1 MGHVNATFDSL
12 FSAWKQCAIKSRF
25 ENTTQIRFK
34 KNGQEN
40 PDPSCVCPMDLR
52 LLAAG
57 SRGRGRK
64 LKS

>member
-40 PDPSCVCPMDLR
+40 VSARWTYGYSRPE
-52 LLAAG
+52 AAG
-57 SRGRGRK
+57 AEES
-64 LKS
+64 